1 MRARHHCIAVLT
13 VSLAAAGC
21 EEKVSSSTPSAVTSA
36 TEAPAPAKSTPAV
49 SRRAPADV
57 DPGKIQKQLKCSGGR
72 GKKACGVLEAF
83 AKGER
88 WTGDTPSGD
97 GRWMGLMHRVE
108 KGEETTEIISL
119 RARKV
124 PTAKVGP
131 YELPLMVSTSPIPD
145 HIHPFAKKL
154 VGKLG
159 RGSKPNMRNPVFKFL
174 RESEPTKEWGAIDTS
189 GISVNLIS
197 DDPVYLRKEGR
208 KRLFWVSPSA
218 DAAALPGDGCYGE
231 LWMVLW

>member
-1 MRARHHCIAVLT
+1 MRARHCIAVLT
-13 VSLAAAGC
+13 VTFAAGGC
-21 EEKVSSSTPSAVTSA
+21 EEESPPGVPSAVPSA
-36 TEAPAPAKSTPAV
+36 AEAPVPDKPAAALA
-49 SRRAPADV
+49 RRAPADV
-57 DPGKIQKQLKCSGGR
+57 DAGKIQEQLKCSGGR
-72 GKKACGVLEAF
+72 SKKACAVLEAF
-83 AKGER
+83 AKAEH

-108 KGEETTEIISL
+108 KGEETTEIIAL

-145 HIHPFAKKL
+145 HIHPFAKKM

-174 RESEPTKEWGAIDTS
+174 RESDPTKEWGAIDTR

-197 DDPVYLRKEGR
+197 DEPVYLRKEGR
-208 KRLFWVSPSA
+208 KRLFWVNPSA
-218 DAAALPGDGCYGE
+218 DAAAAPGDGSYGE

>member
-1 MRARHHCIAVLT
+1 MHARHLIAVLMAT
-13 VSLAAAGC
+13 LATGGC
-21 EEKVSSSTPSAVTSA
+21 EKKTTPGVPSAMTSA
-36 TEAPAPAKSTPAV
+36 AEAPIPAQSAPELE
-49 SRRAPADV
+49 RRAPADV
-57 DPGKIQKQLKCSGGR
+57 DLSKLQKQLKCSGGR
-72 GKKACGVLEAF
+72 AKKACGVLEAF
-83 AKGER
+83 AKAEQ

-97 GRWMGLMHRVE
+97 GRWMGLMHRVT
-108 KGEETTEIISL
+108 KGEETTEIIAL
-119 RARKV
+119 RARRV

-145 HIHPFAKKL
+145 HISPFAKKL

-174 RESEPTKEWGAIDTS
+174 RETEPTKEWGAIDTS

-197 DDPVYLRKEGR
+197 DEPTYLRKEGR
-208 KRLFWVSPSA
+208 KQLYWVSPSA
-218 DAAALPGDGCYGE
+218 EAAASPGDGSYGK